1 MIQIPGRVLL
11 CMSICMFAGAMN
23 LPEQAG
29 ITETQV
35 AESAPLVRALAVQRL
50 EMLWRACEP
59 HINLTQEELD
69 DGRKPDPRFI
79 EAGIRVTDR
88 LVNLYQLTK
97 PQHQMSEPDA
107 VSRQDQREMV
117 RSRLLELEQK
127 VQNRVS

>member
-1 MIQIPGRVLL
+1 
-11 CMSICMFAGAMN
+11 MSICMFATYMN

-35 AESAPLVRALAVQRL
+35 AESAPLVRALAVQRY

-59 HINLTQEELD
+59 HINLSQEMID
-69 DGRKPDPRFI
+69 AGFKPDPRFI
-79 EAGIRVTDR
+79 EAGVRITNHLVT
-88 LVNLYQLTK
+88 LYQLLK
-97 PQHQMSEPDA
+97 PQHLMSEPDA
-107 VSRQDQREMV
+107 VSRQDQRELV

>member
-1 MIQIPGRVLL
+1 
-11 CMSICMFAGAMN
+11 MFAGDVH

-35 AESAPLVRALAVQRL
+35 AESAPLVRALAVARL
-50 EMLWRACEP
+50 EMIWRACEP
-59 HINLTQEELD
+59 QINLSQEELAE
-69 DGRKPDPRFI
+69 GRRPDPRYI

-97 PQHQMSEPDA
+97 PQHQMAEPDA
-107 VSRQDQREMV
+107 VSRTDQRELV
-117 RSRLLELEQK
+117 RSRLLELEQR

>member
-1 MIQIPGRVLL
+1 MRDV
-11 CMSICMFAGAMN
+11 
-23 LPEQAG
+23 QASSRTG
-29 ITETQV
+29 VESG
-35 AESAPLVRALAVQRL
+35 AESAVGVHGEIVVVAVQATQVHAVT
-50 EMLWRACEP
+50 RAHFDRAEP

>member
-1 MIQIPGRVLL
+1 MIQIHDRLLL
-11 CMSICMFAGAMN
+11 CMSICMFAVAMN

-35 AESAPLVRALAVQRL
+35 SESAPLVRALAVQRL

-59 HINLTQEELD
+59 HINLPQEMIEA
-69 DGRKPDPRFI
+69 GFKPDPRFI

-88 LVNLYQLTK
+88 LVNLYQLLK

-107 VSRQDQREMV
+107 VSRTDQRELV
-117 RSRLLELEQK
+117 RSRLLELEQR